1 MESENFQYYNMTK
14 EEFINLNTMAT
25 ASILTT
31 NTATFIGINKIDRS
45 EIQQSIIQNFET
57 TLENSLFF
65 INGVNIYSSIVSSIN
80 NSGNN
85 LVVTFDTASIGYDI
99 ESADKVLSIGKFKQV

>member
-1 MESENFQYYNMTK
+1 MTK
-14 EEFINLNTMAT
+14 AEFLNLNTMAT

-45 EIQQSIIQNFET
+45 EIQQSITQNFET

-65 INGVNIYSSIVSSIN
+65 INGLNIYSSIVSSIN